1 MSQEKKLG
9 LWTSTS
15 LVIGNMIGSG
25 IFFLPVALA
34 AYGAI
39 SLLGWV
45 VSSAGAIFLALVFVK
60 LSRQFPNEDGGPY
73 IYASRGLGHFA
84 GFLAS
89 WGYQISNLA
98 TNAAIVVAFVSYL
111 SVLIPQLA
119 ENPVYSLLTSLAVV
133 WLLTW
138 VNTLGIKEAG
148 YVQLASTILKLIPLI
163 LVTMAGLF
171 YIDFNNFSPINISEV
186 SDFKAVTATATITL
200 FAFMGLEVA
209 TVPGKSIRN
218 PEKTVPRATI
228 IGTLATTGIYILSS
242 LALMGMINPAELQN
256 SNAPF
261 ADAAG
266 LIWGDA
272 GRYLITIGALISTF
286 GALNGWILLQGQ
298 ISYAAAKNGNFPG
311 IFARTNKN
319 GAPATALLISGVIV
333 SILLIMNY
341 SRGMGG
347 AFEFLILLTASTVLI
362 PYLFSAAAFLIVFQV
377 SGISRTKQVW
387 NITLGLLAFGYCMW
401 AMIGAGQESMA
412 WGSVSL
418 LLGIPIYV
426 FVNRNKKV

>member
-1 MSQEKKLG
+1 MSQEKKIG

-15 LVIGNMIGSG
+15 LVVGSMIGSG

-39 SLLGWV
+39 SLMGWL
-45 VSSAGAIFLALVFVK
+45 VSSVGAIFLALVFVK
-60 LSRQFPNEDGGPY
+60 LSRRFPNEDGGPY
-73 IYASRGLGHFA
+73 TYTTKGLGHFA

-89 WGYQISNLA
+89 WGYQISNIA

-111 SVLIPQLA
+111 SVFVPPLA
-119 ENPVYSLLTSLAVV
+119 ENPVYSLLTSLSVV
-133 WLLTW
+133 WFLTW

-148 YVQLASTILKLIPLI
+148 YVQLISTILKLVPLL
-163 LVTMAGLF
+163 LVTVAGLF
-171 YIDFNNFSPINISEV
+171 YIDFSHFTPANISEV
-186 SDFKAVTATATITL
+186 SDFSAITATATITL

-209 TVPGKSIRN
+209 TVPGKSIKN

-228 IGTLATTGIYILSS
+228 LGTLITTAIYILSS
-242 LALMGMINPAELQN
+242 LALMGMINPAELQQ

-266 LIWGDA
+266 LIWGDG
-272 GRYLITIGALISTF
+272 GRYLITVGALISTF

-298 ISYAAAKNGNFPG
+298 IPYAAAKNGDFPK
-311 IFARTNKN
+311 IFARVNKN
-319 GAPATALLISGVIV
+319 GAPAIGLMISGTVV
-333 SILLIMNY
+333 SFLLIMNY
-341 SRGMGG
+341 SRGMAG

-362 PYLFSAAAFLIVFQV
+362 PYLFSAAAFLIIFPVP
-377 SGISRTKQVW
+377 GTSRTKKVW
-387 NITLGLLAFGYCMW
+387 NITLGLLAFGYGIW
-401 AMIGAGQESMA
+401 AMIGAGQESIA
-412 WGSVSL
+412 WGFVTL

-426 FVNRNKKV
+426 SVNRTKEA